1 MSTPKFAQSRMGLY
15 NTLIYLPY
23 GVLLPFLG
31 LWLYAYGWTPVQIS
45 FIVAS
50 SFLFSLI
57 LDPIIGAIADRS
69 QAFRLI
75 LFTLSLLST
84 AFWYL
89 GTLKMDNFWWVL
101 IFYTLFR
108 LLWIA
113 IIPVADNLGFAIS
126 QASRH
131 GNWGIIRSLGSIG
144 FIIAAQTTAYL
155 TEGAEDWTS
164 IMIQLVTITMI
175 ILIIGSLLIPK
186 YQLSSHKETSVNKLS
201 LLSKP
206 AMALFV
212 IGSLLIAESHGLEI
226 FLGNIRWENIGFTK
240 IDIANLWTMRVG
252 AEVMAL
258 IGFGY
263 LLRAQDNFKVIG
275 ILLLI
280 ATIAFCVS
288 YASAWLDAP
297 AWVSDITS
305 SMIYGA
311 VLVALTVFILHFI
324 RGNVTAKDLILIAAI
339 ASIIRWIILAYTQNM
354 QMIFIGES
362 LHALSYG
369 GLIIASIA
377 WIRSYLPANITTT
390 GIGLVNGASALG
402 YGLGSFLAG
411 WKLGVKGDLW
421 ARAWSIDAVTA
432 AIALLCFIMAFHL
445 EKQDQA

>member
-1 MSTPKFAQSRMGLY
+1 MSIPKFAQARMGLY

-31 LWLYAYGWTPVQIS
+31 LWLAAYGWSPVQIS

-50 SFLFSLI
+50 SFLFSLVV
-57 LDPIIGAIADRS
+57 DPIVGAIADRS
-69 QAFRLI
+69 QAFRLV
-75 LFTLSLLST
+75 LFVLSLLST
-84 AFWYL
+84 IFWYIC
-89 GTLKMDNFWWVL
+89 TLKMDDFWWVL

-113 IIPVADNLGFAIS
+113 IIPVADNVGFAIS

-131 GNWGIIRSLGSIG
+131 GNWGIIRSLGSVG
-144 FIIAAQTTAYL
+144 FIIAAQTTAYV

-175 ILIIGSLLIPK
+175 ILIIGSFLVPK
-186 YQLSSHKETSVNKLS
+186 YELSSHKETSISKLS

-206 AMALFV
+206 VMALFV

-226 FLGNIRWENIGFTK
+226 FLGPIRWQNIGFTN
-240 IDIANLWTMRVG
+240 IDIANLWTMRVA

-263 LLRAQDNFKVIG
+263 LLRSQDNFKVIG
-275 ILLLI
+275 ILLAI
-280 ATIAFCVS
+280 ALGAFFVSFIASFMG
-288 YASAWLDAP
+288 AP
-297 AWVSDITS
+297 AWVSDIAAS
-305 SMIYGA
+305 LIYGP
-311 VLVALTVFILHFI
+311 VIVSIVVFLLHFI
-324 RGNVTAKDLILIAAI
+324 RGNVTAKDLILVAAI
-339 ASIIRWIILAYTQNM
+339 ASILRWLILAYTDNM

-377 WIRSYLPANITTT
+377 WVRAYLPSNITTT
-390 GIGLVNGASALG
+390 GMGLINGASALG
-402 YGLGSFLAG
+402 YGLGSFLGG
-411 WKLGVKGDLW
+411 WKLGGEQGLW
-421 ARAWSIDAVTA
+421 ARAWTIDAATA
-432 AIALLCFIMAFHL
+432 AIALICFAVAFYL
-445 EKQDQA
+445 EKQER